1 MLYTLRT
8 RIKKEIVTEFVLPIN
23 KSNKVIILCG
33 GMPSYP
39 AKSELMFFLASKGYW
54 VFLPRYRGS
63 WESDGLFLQKSP
75 HIDIIDV
82 IDILSHGFYD
92 LFNNK
97 KYSIKNPEVYLIGS
111 SFGGTAVILAS
122 IDKRVKKAI
131 ALSPVTDWR
140 VETKL
145 EPIDWLS
152 KFTKLAFG
160 NGYRFKQSDWNKLK
174 NGNFFNP
181 IKMIEKLDKNK
192 IYIIHA
198 KDDEVVYASTSI
210 KFAEQLGCKITLLK
224 KGGHFSISN
233 LIKSNFLKKVNTF
246 FKNKKA

>member
-8 RIKKEIVTEFVLPIN
+8 RIKKEIIAEFIPSISE
-23 KSNKVIILCG
+23 SNKVIILCG

-39 AKSELMFFLASKGYW
+39 AKSELMFFLSSKGYW

-75 HIDIIDV
+75 HLDV
-82 IDILSHGFYD
+82 INVIDALSSGFND
-92 LFNNK
+92 LFNGK
-97 KYSIKNPEVYLIGS
+97 QYKIKNPEVYLIGS
-111 SFGGTAVILAS
+111 SFGGSAVILAS
-122 IDKRVKKAI
+122 IDKRVKKAV

-145 EPIDWLS
+145 EPIDWLA
-152 KFTKLAFG
+152 KFTKSAFG

-181 IKMIEKLDKNK
+181 IVMVEKLDKNK

-198 KDDEVVYASTSI
+198 KDDEVVYADTSI
-210 KFAEQLGCKITLLK
+210 KFAERLGCKITLLK
-224 KGGHFSISN
+224 RGGHFSMSN
-233 LIKSNFLKKVNTF
+233 LIKSNFWKKVNTF
-246 FKNKKA
+246 FKNKKT